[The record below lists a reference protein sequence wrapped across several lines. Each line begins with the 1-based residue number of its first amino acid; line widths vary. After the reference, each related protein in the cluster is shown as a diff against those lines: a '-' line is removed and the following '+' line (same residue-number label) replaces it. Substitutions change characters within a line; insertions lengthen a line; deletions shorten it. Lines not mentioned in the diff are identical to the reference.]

1 MTAKSPRRPKEPG
14 SPQSAQLPVRQSE
27 SLNDYVYRVLKNEI
41 LLCNLAP
48 GVEISEA
55 HLTERYNLSKAPL
68 RSALARLRQE
78 GLVLSRG
85 RMGNV
90 VAPITIQDLREIFQL
105 RLLLE
110 VEATRLAAGKIDPD
124 RLKQLDAE
132 VRRYHRSPGEATT
145 QNYREANHEFHCYV
159 VTASGN
165 QRLAEMVIGLIEQH
179 QRIVHFSLTLHN
191 RDSEFVHIHDKL
203 VDALIAGDRDRA
215 ADITEKTIRGSQKK
229 IMESLVS
236 TDAPFVLTPAAGS

>member
-1 MTAKSPRRPKEPG
+1 MRE
-14 SPQSAQLPVRQSE
+14 SE

-48 GVEISEA
+48 GAEISEA
-55 HLTERYNLSKAPL
+55 LLTERYCLSKAPL

-124 RLKQLDAE
+124 RLKTLDAN
-132 VRRYHRSPGEATT
+132 VRRCHQSQGKATA
-145 QNYREANHEFHCYV
+145 QAYREANHEFHSYV
-159 VTASGN
+159 VSASGN
-165 QRLAEMVIGLIEQH
+165 QRLSEMVIGLIEQH

-191 RDSEFVHIHDKL
+191 RDSEFLHIHDKL
-203 VDALIAGDRDRA
+203 VDALLSGDRDRA
-215 ADITEKTIRGSQKK
+215 AEITEKTIRGSQKR

-236 TDAPFVLTPAAGS
+236 TDTPFVLTRATASKGDR